1 MIYVFM
7 ITFLSLS
14 VVDNNSHGFFIEHQP
29 PPIHQVY
36 YHSCGHFCGVIVRC
50 IMLSNL

>member
-14 VVDNNSHGFFIEHQP
+14 VVDNNNRGFFIEHQP
-29 PPIHQVY
+29 PHQYIKFIIIAV
-36 YHSCGHFCGVIVRC
+36 GIFVVW
-50 IMLSNL
+50 